1 MKSYKEYHLKN
12 YAQTLLE
19 KHPEIRE
26 KRKICNLKD
35 IINDI
40 TDFDDLIKTNAS
52 SRIKQELRNEYNLYS
67 YTQVIY
73 TIIDYKKGDS
83 IKWHCDDAS
92 MISYKTDFID
102 FNDNKIKVSEKK
114 LLFYPNRIPKLSII
128 IYGSTYK
135 DDFDGGIFEFSD
147 GYVVKPVKNTC
158 LIYDSRETHCVH
170 KIRSGAIKSII
181 IKYY

>member
-12 YAQTLLE
+12 YAQSLLE

-102 FNDNKIKVSEKK
+102 FNDNKFKNNPS
-114 LLFYPNRIPKLSII
+114 PNISNFAPNLVPLSHFLAIEPSNISKNVRNKTNNTII
-128 IYGSTYK
+128 NNDLS
-135 DDFDGGIFEFSD
+135 
-147 GYVVKPVKNTC
+147 
-158 LIYDSRETHCVH
+158 L
-170 KIRSGAIKSII
+170 
-181 IKYY
+181 